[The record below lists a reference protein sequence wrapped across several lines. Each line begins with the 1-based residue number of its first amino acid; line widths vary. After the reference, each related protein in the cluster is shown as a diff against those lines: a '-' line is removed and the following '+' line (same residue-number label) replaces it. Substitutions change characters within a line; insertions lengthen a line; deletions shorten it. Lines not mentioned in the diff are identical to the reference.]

1 MLMRRKALGYREVT
15 FTADNPLGPQGT
27 TARGHEFHYSEMDL
41 PDTVDTCYRLSR
53 RGGEQLGVE
62 GYRTGNVLGS
72 YIHLH
77 FGSNPQLAE
86 NFVNFC
92 QLVTRSREEREEVQ
106 EKR

>member
-1 MLMRRKALGYREVT
+1 ME
-15 FTADNPLGPQGT
+15 
-27 TARGHEFHYSEMDL
+27 L

-53 RGGEQLGVE
+53 RGGEELGVE
-62 GYRTGNVLGS
+62 GYRAGNVLGS

-92 QLVTRSREEREEVQ
+92 YSLTRSREEREVQ